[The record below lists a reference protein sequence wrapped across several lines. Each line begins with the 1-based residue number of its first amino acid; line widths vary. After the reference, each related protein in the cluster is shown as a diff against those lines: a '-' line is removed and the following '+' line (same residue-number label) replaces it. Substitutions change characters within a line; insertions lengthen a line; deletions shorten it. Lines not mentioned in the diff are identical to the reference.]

1 VSCEFR
7 QVANCVAV
15 INGLFWF
22 GPVIR
27 PAYGQNVLVRVEDRT
42 RVTPTNRVV
51 AREPSTGL
59 DREIYRS
66 EGDIFGHVVL
76 SPSGPYVAFIEVVG
90 PGGGRTQRLVVLE
103 VSTGTIRRYGESSIY
118 ALRGIRE
125 YLWCC
130 GPDTLAIITGQLSDE
145 GGTGKSTT
153 LPHGLSLVDVRTG
166 GAMPI
171 KGLRFPLQ
179 IHWAAFDSSLYIKDS
194 PDAAPGARGPTV
206 YPVYRYDVLTRALSR
221 TAHRGIFFSP
231 DGKYYFDTGF
241 AEASGSFALYQTA
254 TDRDVTAQL
263 AVPRHHLGPEG
274 GWMPG
279 ADHVLLFIEK
289 AAPKAPKP
297 TQPGD
302 STVRLSGP
310 PRPRVFPDRWNL
322 AVDAETGRV
331 IDRFQG
337 DLGAGWKTNAP
348 ALPIERRTGIDL
360 LPARRP

>member
-1 VSCEFR
+1 MSDGFR
-7 QVANCVAV
+7 SVVNCVVV
-15 INGLFWF
+15 ISGLFAISH
-22 GPVIR
+22 PTYAQDRI
-27 PAYGQNVLVRVEDRT
+27 PVLVRVEDRT

-51 AREPSTGL
+51 VREPSTGL
-59 DREIYRS
+59 DSEIYRS

-76 SPSGPYVAFIEVVG
+76 SPTGRYVAFIEVVG
-90 PGGGRTQRLVVLE
+90 PGGRRMQRLVVLE

-130 GPDTLAIITGQLSDE
+130 GPDTLAIVTGQLSDE
-145 GGTGKSTT
+145 GGTGKSAT
-153 LPHGLSLVDVRTG
+153 LPQGLSLVDVRTG

-206 YPVYRYDVLTRALSR
+206 RPAYRYHAPTRALSR
-221 TAHRGIFFSP
+221 TTRRGIFFSP
-231 DGKYYFDTGF
+231 DGKYYFDTGLS
-241 AEASGSFALYQTA
+241 EAWGSFQLYRTA
-254 TDRDVTAQL
+254 DDQDVTARL
-263 AVPRHHLGPEG
+263 AVARHHLGPDG

-289 AAPKAPKP
+289 PAPQPPKP
-297 TQPGD
+297 PQSGD
-302 STVRLSGP
+302 SVVRLSGP

-322 AVDAETGRV
+322 IVDAETGRV

-337 DLGAGWKTNAP
+337 DVGSGWKTNAA
-348 ALPIERRTGIDL
+348 ALPVERRTGIDL
-360 LPARRP
+360 IPARRP